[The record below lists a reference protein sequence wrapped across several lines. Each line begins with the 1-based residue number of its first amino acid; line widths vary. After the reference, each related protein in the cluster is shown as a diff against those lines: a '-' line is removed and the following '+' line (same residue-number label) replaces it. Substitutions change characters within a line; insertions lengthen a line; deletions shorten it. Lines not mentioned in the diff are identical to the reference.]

1 MNAITD
7 DKLLNLV
14 TRFIYRE
21 ARLQDDHDYDAW
33 EALWAD
39 DGIYWIPANGEG
51 EDPDAEMS
59 IVYDNRSRISVRIKQ
74 FKTGKRHSQTPVSRI
89 RRVVSNIE
97 ILEGTED
104 EMRVTSNALVFESN
118 TRGETVWA
126 SRNEYKLRRVDGDWR
141 MALKKVI
148 LVNNDKALFTLSFL
162 I

>member
-1 MNAITD
+1 MNASTD
-7 DKLLNLV
+7 DKLLNVV

-33 EALWAD
+33 EALWTD

-104 EMRVTSNALVFESN
+104 EVRVTSNALVFESN

>member
-21 ARLQDDHDYDAW
+21 ARLQDDHDYDGW

-97 ILEGTED
+97 ILEGTQD
-104 EMRVTSNALVFESN
+104 ELRVTSNALVFESN

>member
-104 EMRVTSNALVFESN
+104 EVRVTSNALVFESN

>member
-1 MNAITD
+1 MNASTD

-97 ILEGTED
+97 ILEGTQD
-104 EMRVTSNALVFESN
+104 ELRVTSNALVFESN

>member
-97 ILEGTED
+97 ILAGTQD
-104 EMRVTSNALVFESN
+104 EVRVTSNALVFESN

-148 LVNNDKALFTLSFL
+148 LVNNDKALFT
-162 I
+162 

>member
-33 EALWAD
+33 EALWTD

-104 EMRVTSNALVFESN
+104 EVRVTSNALVFESN

>member
-1 MNAITD
+1 MNASTD

-104 EMRVTSNALVFESN
+104 EVRVTSNALVFESN